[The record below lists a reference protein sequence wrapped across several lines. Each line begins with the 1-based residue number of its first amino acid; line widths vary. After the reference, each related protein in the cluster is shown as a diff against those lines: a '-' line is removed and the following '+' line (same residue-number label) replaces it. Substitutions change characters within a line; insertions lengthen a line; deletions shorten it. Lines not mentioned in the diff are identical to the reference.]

1 MLERI
6 IISGFGGQGVM
17 LIGRLLA
24 YAGMIEGKKVAWMP
38 SYGPEMRGGTANCT
52 VLISTEEIG
61 SPIVTHPKTLIA
73 MNQPSLDKFESN
85 VNENGLI
92 ILNDSLIKREVKR
105 NGVNV
110 IKIPAD
116 DIADKLGNSRA
127 ANMVIL
133 GAYVKKSRV
142 VKLETIFKA
151 LEKAL
156 AGRNKKLLNQKHPW
170 LNLPTLAQKKG
181 PVQLNDNHRVL
192 LLW

>member
-17 LIGRLLA
+17 LMGRLLA

-61 SPIVTHPKTLIA
+61 SPIVSHPKTLIA

-85 VNENGLI
+85 VSEDGLI
-92 ILNDSLIKREVKR
+92 ILNDSLIKRELKR
-105 NGVNV
+105 NDVNV

-116 DIADKLGNSRA
+116 NIADKLGNSRA
-127 ANMVIL
+127 ANMVVL
-133 GAYVKKSRV
+133 GAYVKKSGI
-142 VKLETIFKA
+142 VKMDTIFKA
-151 LEKAL
+151 LEKVL
-156 AGRNKKLLNQKHPW
+156 AGRNKKMLELNKNALKQGTELVKE
-170 LNLPTLAQKKG
+170 
-181 PVQLNDNHRVL
+181 
-192 LLW
+192 

>member
-6 IISGFGGQGVM
+6 IISGFGGQGIM

-52 VLISTEEIG
+52 VLISSEEIG
-61 SPIVTHPKTLIA
+61 SPIVSHPKILIA
-73 MNQPSLDKFESN
+73 MNQPSLDKFESK
-85 VNENGLI
+85 VSEGGLI
-92 ILNDSLIKREVKR
+92 ILNASLIENEIKRDDVK
-105 NGVNV
+105 V

-116 DIADKLGNSRA
+116 EIADKLGNSRA

-133 GAYVKKSRV
+133 GAYVEQSGI
-142 VKLETIFKA
+142 VKMDTIFKA

-156 AGRNKKLLNQKHPW
+156 VGRNQTLLEINKEALKQGAKLAKS
-170 LNLPTLAQKKG
+170 
-181 PVQLNDNHRVL
+181 
-192 LLW
+192 

>member
-61 SPIVTHPKTLIA
+61 SPIVTHPKILIA

-133 GAYVKKSRV
+133 GAYVKKSGA

-156 AGRNKKLLNQKHPW
+156 TGRNKKLLS
-170 LNLPTLAQKKG
+170 LNKEALKQGAELVKK
-181 PVQLNDNHRVL
+181 
-192 LLW
+192 

>member
-52 VLISTEEIG
+52 VLISSNEIG
-61 SPIVTHPKTLIA
+61 SPIVSHPKILIA

-85 VNENGLI
+85 VSEDGLI
-92 ILNDSLIKREVKR
+92 ILNDSLIEREVKR
-105 NGVNV
+105 NDVNV

-127 ANMVIL
+127 SNMVVL
-133 GAYVKKSRV
+133 GAYVEQSGI
-142 VKLETIFKA
+142 VKMDTIFKA

-156 AGRNKKLLNQKHPW
+156 TGRNKKLLE
-170 LNLPTLAQKKG
+170 LNKEALKQGAELVKE
-181 PVQLNDNHRVL
+181 
-192 LLW
+192 

>member
-52 VLISTEEIG
+52 VLISSNEIG
-61 SPIVTHPKTLIA
+61 SPIVSHPKILIA
-73 MNQPSLDKFESN
+73 MNQPSLDKFEPN
-85 VNENGLI
+85 VRENGLI
-92 ILNDSLIKREVKR
+92 ILNSSLIKREVKR
-105 NGVNV
+105 KDVN
-110 IKIPAD
+110 IIRIPAD
-116 DIADKLGNSRA
+116 DIAAKLGNSRA
-127 ANMVIL
+127 ANMVAL
-133 GAYVKKSRV
+133 GAYVKKSGV

-156 AGRNKKLLNQKHPW
+156 AGRNKKLLS
-170 LNLPTLAQKKG
+170 LNKEALKQGTELVKEQ
-181 PVQLNDNHRVL
+181 
-192 LLW
+192 

>member
-52 VLISTEEIG
+52 VLISTKEIG
-61 SPIVTHPKTLIA
+61 SPIVSHPKVLIA

-105 NGVNV
+105 DDVNV

-133 GAYVKKSRV
+133 GAYVKKSGA

-156 AGRNKKLLNQKHPW
+156 TGRNKKLLS
-170 LNLPTLAQKKG
+170 LNKEALKQGTELVKE
-181 PVQLNDNHRVL
+181 
-192 LLW
+192 

>member
-6 IISGFGGQGVM
+6 IVSGFGGQGVM

-52 VLISTEEIG
+52 VLISEEEIG
-61 SPIVTHPKTLIA
+61 SPIVSHPKTLIA

-85 VNENGLI
+85 VSEDGLI
-92 ILNDSLIKREVKR
+92 ILNDSLIKCEVKR
-105 NGVNV
+105 NDVNV
-110 IKIPAD
+110 IRIPAD
-116 DIADKLGNSRA
+116 DIANKLGNSKT

-133 GAYVKKSRV
+133 GALVKKSGI
-142 VKLETIFKA
+142 VKMDTIFKA

-156 AGRNKKLLNQKHPW
+156 TGRNKKLLE
-170 LNLPTLAQKKG
+170 LNKEALKQGAELVKE
-181 PVQLNDNHRVL
+181 
-192 LLW
+192 

>member
-6 IISGFGGQGVM
+6 IISGFGGQGIM

-52 VLISTEEIG
+52 VLISSNEIG
-61 SPIVTHPKTLIA
+61 SPIVSHPKILIA

-85 VNENGLI
+85 VSKDGLI
-92 ILNDSLIKREVKR
+92 ILNDSLIEREIKR
-105 NGVNV
+105 NDVNV

-116 DIADKLGNSRA
+116 DIADKLGNSRV
-127 ANMVIL
+127 ANMVVL
-133 GAYVKKSRV
+133 GAYVEQSGIVRMD
-142 VKLETIFKA
+142 TIFKA

-156 AGRNKKLLNQKHPW
+156 AGRDKKLLE
-170 LNLPTLAQKKG
+170 LNKEALKKG
-181 PVQLNDNHRVL
+181 AELVRKGKING
-192 LLW
+192 

>member
-61 SPIVTHPKTLIA
+61 SPIVSHPKILIA

-85 VNENGLI
+85 VSEDGLI
-92 ILNDSLIKREVKR
+92 ILNDSLINREVNR
-105 NGVNV
+105 NDVKV
-110 IKIPAD
+110 IRIPAD

-127 ANMVIL
+127 ANMVVL
-133 GAYVKKSRV
+133 GAYVKQSGV
-142 VKLETIFKA
+142 VKMDTIFKA

-156 AGRNKKLLNQKHPW
+156 AGRNKKLLE
-170 LNLPTLAQKKG
+170 LNKEALKQGAELVKE
-181 PVQLNDNHRVL
+181 
-192 LLW
+192 

>member
-6 IISGFGGQGVM
+6 IISGFGGQGIM

-52 VLISTEEIG
+52 VIISSNEIG
-61 SPIVTHPKTLIA
+61 SPIVAHPKILIA
-73 MNQPSLDKFESN
+73 MNQPSLDKFELT
-85 VNENGLI
+85 VNKDGLI
-92 ILNDSLIKREVKR
+92 IMNDSLIEREVKR
-105 NGVNV
+105 NDVKV

-133 GAYVKKSRV
+133 GAYVEQSEI
-142 VKLETIFKA
+142 VKMDTVCKA
-151 LEKAL
+151 LDKAL
-156 AGRNKKLLNQKHPW
+156 AGRDKKLLE
-170 LNLPTLAQKKG
+170 LNKEALKKG
-181 PVQLNDNHRVL
+181 AELVKE
-192 LLW
+192 

>member
-17 LIGRLLA
+17 LMGRLLA
-24 YAGMIEGKKVAWMP
+24 YAGMLEGKKVAWMP

-61 SPIVTHPKTLIA
+61 SPIVSHPKILIA

-85 VNENGLI
+85 VSENGLI

-105 NGVNV
+105 NDVNV

-127 ANMVIL
+127 ANMVVL
-133 GAYVKKSRV
+133 GAYVKQSGI
-142 VKLETIFKA
+142 VKIDTIFKA

-156 AGRNKKLLNQKHPW
+156 AGRNKKILELN
-170 LNLPTLAQKKG
+170 KKALKQG
-181 PVQLNDNHRVL
+181 AELVKE
-192 LLW
+192 

>member
-52 VLISTEEIG
+52 VIISSDEIG
-61 SPIVTHPKTLIA
+61 SPIVSHPKILIA
-73 MNQPSLDKFESN
+73 MNQPSLDKFEPN
-85 VNENGLI
+85 VSEDGLI
-92 ILNDSLIKREVKR
+92 ILNDSLINREVKR
-105 NGVNV
+105 NDVNV

-116 DIADKLGNSRA
+116 DVADKLGNSRA
-127 ANMVIL
+127 ANMVVL
-133 GAYVKKSRV
+133 GAYIKRSKV
-142 VKLETIFKA
+142 VKMETIFKA

-156 AGRNKKLLNQKHPW
+156 AGRNQDLINLNKEALKQGAELVKE
-170 LNLPTLAQKKG
+170 
-181 PVQLNDNHRVL
+181 
-192 LLW
+192 

>member
-6 IISGFGGQGVM
+6 IISGFGGQGIM

-52 VLISTEEIG
+52 VIISSNEIG
-61 SPIVTHPKTLIA
+61 SPIVSHPKILIA
-73 MNQPSLDKFESN
+73 MNQPSLDKFELT
-85 VNENGLI
+85 VNKDGLI
-92 ILNDSLIKREVKR
+92 IMNDSLIEREVKR
-105 NGVNV
+105 NDVKV

-133 GAYVKKSRV
+133 GAYVEQSEI
-142 VKLETIFKA
+142 VKMDTVCKA
-151 LEKAL
+151 LDKAL
-156 AGRNKKLLNQKHPW
+156 AGRDKKLLE
-170 LNLPTLAQKKG
+170 LNKEALKKG
-181 PVQLNDNHRVL
+181 AELVKE
-192 LLW
+192 

>member
-6 IISGFGGQGVM
+6 IISGFGGQGIM

-52 VLISTEEIG
+52 VIISSNEIG
-61 SPIVTHPKTLIA
+61 SPIVSHPKILIA
-73 MNQPSLDKFESN
+73 MNQPSLDKFEAN
-85 VNENGLI
+85 VSDDGLI
-92 ILNDSLIKREVKR
+92 ILNNSLIEREIKR
-105 NGVNV
+105 NDVKV

-116 DIADKLGNSRA
+116 DIAHKLGNSRA

-133 GAYVKKSRV
+133 GAYVEQSGI
-142 VKLETIFKA
+142 VKMETIFKA

-156 AGRNKKLLNQKHPW
+156 AGRNKKLLE
-170 LNLPTLAQKKG
+170 LNKEALKQGAELVKQ
-181 PVQLNDNHRVL
+181 
-192 LLW
+192 

>member
-17 LIGRLLA
+17 LMGRLLA
-24 YAGMIEGKKVAWMP
+24 YAGMLEGKNVAWMP

-52 VLISTEEIG
+52 VLISEEEIG
-61 SPIVTHPKTLIA
+61 SPIVSHPKTLIA
-73 MNQPSLDKFESN
+73 MNQPSLDKFEPN
-85 VNENGLI
+85 VNEDGLI
-92 ILNDSLIKREVKR
+92 ILNDSLIDREVSR
-105 NGVNV
+105 NDVNV

-127 ANMVIL
+127 ANMVVL
-133 GAYVKKSRV
+133 GAYVEKSGI

-156 AGRNKKLLNQKHPW
+156 AGRNKRLLE
-170 LNLPTLAQKKG
+170 LNKEALKQGAELVKE
-181 PVQLNDNHRVL
+181 
-192 LLW
+192 